1 MNMYIITCYVLV
13 HVHVYDHVHVHL
25 QNLTCTVHDQ
35 LIMYEYVLI
44 PVRTCS
50 YMFVYICMYMF
61 TYMVMFM
68 KAFMYTQCTVM
79 YMLVH
84 AHDNVLIND
93 HGHKQV
99 YIFNASSCTCM

>member
-1 MNMYIITCYVLV
+1 MYMFTYMSMIMFTSIYK
-13 HVHVYDHVHVHL
+13 
-25 QNLTCTVHDQ
+25 NDQ